1 MRSRGCHE
9 HQFSK
14 AHILFFGEKLDL
26 LNPLL
31 PASSKQSVPISEARD
46 YDCVKEFKLNILTSC
61 EDKEY
66 VA

>member
-1 MRSRGCHE
+1 MDTST
-9 HQFSK
+9 
-14 AHILFFGEKLDL
+14 GEKLDL

-31 PASSKQSVPISEARD
+31 PSSSKQSVPISEARD